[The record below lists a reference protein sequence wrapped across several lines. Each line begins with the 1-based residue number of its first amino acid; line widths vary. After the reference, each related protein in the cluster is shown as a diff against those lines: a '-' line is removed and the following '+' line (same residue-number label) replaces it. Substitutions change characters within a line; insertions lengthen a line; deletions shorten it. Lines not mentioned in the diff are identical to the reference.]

1 MVLKKI
7 FANWHTAAMLLLLFF
22 CICFAGSIQTET
34 QAALTRCMTVI
45 IPSLYAM
52 MILSQIL
59 LESGIWRSLAL
70 PFRKISIKWFGISE
84 EYFGIFLLSQ
94 FAGYPVGAGML
105 CSLVKQGDLS
115 RRDAERLLCV
125 CYGGGPAFLLGL
137 LGDISSRMPIAG
149 VMYGA
154 ILLTNLLFA
163 AILFHK
169 NPIVSHTKREDTAV
183 SVSAQMLV
191 GCTASAGKTL
201 LRLCGVILS
210 FSAVCG
216 ILQASGLLHILD
228 AAAEKAEMPFPC
240 SDMLCCLLEISNC
253 TTLSIPFLWRIPFL
267 TTLLSFG
274 GVCVLLQVQAVIG
287 DCFSMKKAVFC
298 RIAAGVIS
306 GILCGISLCVLPV
319 SLPNGAVMASAVP
332 QVTSRS
338 TFPVLMLL
346 CMMLLVFREEY
357 ALQNHKKNREIA

>member
-1 MVLKKI
+1 MVLKRI
-7 FANWHTAAMLLLLFF
+7 FANWHAAAMLLLLFF
-22 CICFAGSIQTET
+22 CICSAGSIQAEM
-34 QAALTRCMTVI
+34 QSAMTRCMTVI

-52 MILSQIL
+52 MILSQML
-59 LESGIWRSLAL
+59 LESGTWRSLAL
-70 PFRKISIKWFGISE
+70 PFRKVSLKWFGVSE

-94 FAGYPVGAGML
+94 FAGYPVGASML
-105 CSLVKQGDLS
+105 CSLVKQGNLS
-115 RRDAERLLCV
+115 QRDAERLLCV

-137 LGDISSRMPIAG
+137 LGDIPSRMPIAG
-149 VMYGA
+149 VMYGS

-163 AILFHK
+163 AILFRK
-169 NPIVSHTKREDTAV
+169 DPIVSHAKREDTAV

-201 LRLCGVILS
+201 LKLCGVILS

-216 ILQASGLLHILD
+216 ILQASGLFHILD
-228 AAAEKAEMPFPC
+228 VAAEKAEIPFPC
-240 SDMLCCLLEISNC
+240 SDMLCCFLEISNC

-306 GILCGISLCVLPV
+306 GILCGISLCVLPI

-332 QVTSRS
+332 QATSRS
-338 TFPVLMLL
+338 IFPVLMLL